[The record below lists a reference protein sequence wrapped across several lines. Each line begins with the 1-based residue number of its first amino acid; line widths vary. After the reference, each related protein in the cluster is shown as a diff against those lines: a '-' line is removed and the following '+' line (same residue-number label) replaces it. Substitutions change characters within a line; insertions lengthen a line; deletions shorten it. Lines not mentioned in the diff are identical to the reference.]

1 MNCRNCHH
9 LLSLPFVDL
18 GTSPPSNAFISL
30 EQLNEAEVWFPLRVM
45 VCEHCWLVQT
55 IDYVGTQELFN
66 PDYVYFSSFSKTWL
80 EHAKK
85 YVNAVVNRFQ
95 LDERSYVVE
104 IGANDG
110 YLLQYI
116 LEKNIPCLGI
126 EPTSSTALAAQQ
138 KGIPILEDFFGVQ
151 LAQNL
156 IQTGKYADLI
166 VANNVLAH
174 VPDINDFIAGIRMLL
189 KPQGVVTLEF
199 PSLTSLIE
207 GRQFDTIYHEHFSY
221 LSLTVVNQMLQ
232 QHELQIFDLEKLDT
246 HGGSLRVFAQN
257 VSTGHQLQVN
267 VVKDFLL
274 YEEKIGIQTPSYYN
288 GFQSSVEQIKNDF
301 IRFLI
306 EAKNLNKKVIGYG
319 AAAKGNTLLNFSG
332 VRPDLMSFIVDRN
345 PAKQGKFT
353 PGSRIP
359 IVDEG
364 YIQKIKPD
372 YVMILPWNLRIE
384 VMEQMSYIR
393 EWNARFVTAI
403 PQIKIE

>member
-85 YVNAVVNRFQ
+85 YVNAIVNRFQ

-126 EPTSSTALAAQQ
+126 EPTSSTALTAQQ

-232 QHELQIFDLEKLDT
+232 QHELQIFDVEKLDT

-257 VSTGHQLQVN
+257 VSTGHQRQVN

-274 YEEKIGIQTPSYYN
+274 YEEKIGVQTPKYYN

-301 IRFLI
+301 IQFLI
-306 EAKNLNKKVIGYG
+306 EAKKLNKKVIGYG
-319 AAAKGNTLLNFSG
+319 AAAKGNTLLNFSS
-332 VRPDLMSFIVDRN
+332 VRPDLMPFIVDRN

-364 YIQKIKPD
+364 YVQKIKPD

-384 VMEQMSYIR
+384 VMEQLSYIR